1 MHRPKSIRAIR
12 KASEE
17 YANELAEG
25 EFPDDFDR
33 RYVKLG
39 AHLFP
44 PHEDVVSVATY
55 QFDEP
60 ELVKDET
67 KQNRFSLR
75 LKPFVVFGKNFEP
88 SSL

>member
-1 MHRPKSIRAIR
+1 MASERLLVEICIVLNRSGRYVVA
-12 KASEE
+12 ASEE

-60 ELVKDET
+60 ELVKDENQT
-67 KQNRFSLR
+67 
-75 LKPFVVFGKNFEP
+75 E
-88 SSL
+88 